1 MREGGLQALP
11 AQRARLRLL
20 PREQGAE
27 HQAAFTCHPLQTWKG
42 QGRCKCRCASTHRS
56 VALGLGDGL
65 SAQGREGEQRPGGLE
80 RAAPIQQLSGIFKS
94 LSGVYISPLLRHS
107 SPWWHGNKPQK
118 KKKKKGSAGKQFE
131 AVFALFH
138 SQQSPNGLGSF
149 SLAYSFLLWHL
160 IKGPKKIL
168 VHCSNNREGL
178 TRLAPVM
185 PENPTKSTDL
195 SFTPPCFTRGL
206 QRPQCRLVHAW
217 AAIPNH
223 CKTFYECNFS
233 LIHIS

>member
-1 MREGGLQALP
+1 MLPRIAPWLWGSVTVSLHKAERGNSNREGWSRQHPFSSSWESLKASLACTSALSF
-11 AQRARLRLL
+11 A
-20 PREQGAE
+20 
-27 HQAAFTCHPLQTWKG
+27 
-42 QGRCKCRCASTHRS
+42 
-56 VALGLGDGL
+56 
-65 SAQGREGEQRPGGLE
+65 
-80 RAAPIQQLSGIFKS
+80 I
-94 LSGVYISPLLRHS
+94 LLRGGMETSH
-107 SPWWHGNKPQK
+107 K